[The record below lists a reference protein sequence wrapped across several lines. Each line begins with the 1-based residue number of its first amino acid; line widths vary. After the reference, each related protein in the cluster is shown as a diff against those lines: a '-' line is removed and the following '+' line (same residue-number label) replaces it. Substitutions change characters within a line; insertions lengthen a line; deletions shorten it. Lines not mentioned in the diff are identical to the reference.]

1 MGRLGSSSG
10 LPIPDRDSSLKR
22 PPPSQHISSQVA
34 QPLINQATSLIH
46 AYMVC
51 GLSRNPTDWSFCPQ
65 PAGPIQQRAHRA
77 LGSSISPT
85 ILGSIPPH
93 DQDVQTAHLF
103 SCALKHAF
111 PNDAELVCG
120 HKPPES
126 MCHPFVLQSQSSN
139 TFYGVALR
147 LWVKI
152 DPKRQAKI
160 LEVLSPEAAEI
171 VNSETA
177 TWMPY
182 CLSYLSHYPLF
193 DLMSD
198 YLRYTWMLF
207 GKQPDKFNNEG
218 VLRLTQMPP
227 PQAEQLLRID
237 VENYTFC
244 YKLPADPT
252 RFQNFALWPLFCCLT
267 PQQIVAVIEAAL
279 SPQGRIIFTSQHPA
293 VLTNVAESVRF
304 YVKTWAGLYVP
315 LVYGR
320 QAQEHIDE
328 PAPYILG
335 VTKQTRSLFTA
346 PNDALLVDLDF
357 QRIFTSRPPGSLSPR
372 LRKRYAKL
380 LGKALGPVETGV
392 PKHLKSAYDNSK
404 FLAFGAVVSSGRAVS
419 AVKDP
424 VWWYPAQVQAAMG
437 HIAKRVRQ
445 NYKLLAALDSVKR
458 HSTKISTQELA
469 DLVHDRN
476 YLSRSVDDA
485 WMSYIKV
492 KQRSEGKIME
502 LMQRESSLET
512 DLYNSKKEYSELC
525 ECTEALIEDSRKLQ
539 SRINQQMRDNV
550 AIAGQLRDKTLH
562 AKQLSNHVSELQ
574 SELKEANK
582 ALTLQQEL
590 IEETEWSRDTSL
602 TTNSEFGE
610 RYILL
615 AQERDEAHRAIIHLT
630 SLISGQ
636 ITYIERVISSL
647 LWDQSRPAAVGR
659 RSFPGN
665 SLSSIGLPASA
676 SQSPSFKPG
685 DEDGLEL
692 KRHTDDFPLGVL
704 IAGHGGQLRIGSPL
718 GQFELPEEGASVKEK
733 VGAVAATVRR
743 INEQCKA
750 AVQDLAD
757 RRAETQA
764 ARPRASSPAPPA
776 GKKAVGSSLRASSV
790 PSMMPSAI
798 SKLIE
803 RSRRERR
810 DGDNMS
816 MTSSEISKFTQLT
829 SANTIISSV
838 PSLVSFAPTVTTDAT
853 GDRAKTPVYDGP
865 HSQYPTAGSKLSPA
879 SGAMIQ
885 IRTRPIKPA
894 AEDAA
899 GGSKECFRRSS
910 TVLGRSLFS

>member
-1 MGRLGSSSG
+1 MG
-10 LPIPDRDSSLKR
+10 
-22 PPPSQHISSQVA
+22 
-34 QPLINQATSLIH
+34 QPLIHQATSLIH

-51 GLSRNPTDWSFCPQ
+51 GLSRNPADWSFCPQ
-65 PAGPIQQRAHRA
+65 PSGPIHQRAHRA
-77 LGSSISPT
+77 LGSSIAPT

-93 DQDVQTAHLF
+93 DQDVQIAHLF
-103 SCALKHAF
+103 SAALKHAF

-120 HKPPES
+120 DKPPES

-139 TFYGVALR
+139 SFYGVALR

-160 LEVLSPEAAEI
+160 LQVLTPHAAEI

-207 GKQPDKFNNEG
+207 GKQPDKFNNDG
-218 VLRLTQMPP
+218 VLRLTRMPP
-227 PQAEQLLRID
+227 PHAEQLLRID
-237 VENYTFC
+237 VESYTFC
-244 YKLPADPT
+244 YKMPSDPA

-304 YVKTWAGLYVP
+304 YVKSWAGLYVP

-372 LRKRYAKL
+372 LRKRYARQL
-380 LGKALGPVETGV
+380 SKALGPVETGV
-392 PKHLKSAYDNSK
+392 PRHLKSAYDNCK
-404 FLAFGAVVSSGRAVS
+404 FYAFGTVLSSNRPVS

-424 VWWYPAQVQAAMG
+424 AWWSPGQVQAAMS
-437 HIAKRVRQ
+437 HIVRRVRQ
-445 NYKLLAALDSVKR
+445 NYKLLAALDSVR
-458 HSTKISTQELA
+458 RQSNKITPQELA

-502 LMQRESSLET
+502 LMQRENNLEA
-512 DLYNSKKEYSELC
+512 DLHNSRREYTELC

-539 SRINQQMRDNV
+539 ARINQQMRDNV
-550 AIAGQLRDKTLH
+550 AIASQLRDKTLH

-582 ALTLQQEL
+582 ALGLQQQLLEG
-590 IEETEWSRDTSL
+590 TKSTRSTSL
-602 TTNSEFGE
+602 TATSDLGE
-610 RYILL
+610 QYIQL

-647 LWDQSRPAAVGR
+647 LWDQSRPASVVR
-659 RSFPGN
+659 RSFQGAN
-665 SLSSIGLPASA
+665 SRTSTGPASSA
-676 SQSPSFKPG
+676 SQSLSLKMVEEDKSGAKRSTTDLPLTVVLASPG
-685 DEDGLEL
+685 GLA
-692 KRHTDDFPLGVL
+692 RINSPV
-704 IAGHGGQLRIGSPL
+704 GH
-718 GQFELPEEGASVKEK
+718 FELPEDSASVKEK
-733 VGAVAATVRR
+733 VGAVAAIVRR

-757 RRAETQA
+757 KRAETHA
-764 ARPRASSPAPPA
+764 ARARAPSPAPPT
-776 GKKAVGSSLRASSV
+776 GKKVVGSSQRASSV

-803 RSRRERR
+803 SSRQEHRE
-810 DGDNMS
+810 GDSMS
-816 MTSSEISKFTQLT
+816 MTSSEMSKATQLT
-829 SANTIISSV
+829 SANTIMSSV

-853 GDRAKTPVYDGP
+853 GDRAMTPVYEGAHP
-865 HSQYPTAGSKLSPA
+865 QSPTHGSKLSPI
-879 SGAMIQ
+879 SGAVIQ
-885 IRTRPIKPA
+885 IRT
-894 AEDAA
+894 
-899 GGSKECFRRSS
+899 G
-910 TVLGRSLFS
+910 T